1 MTGRGNIISYF
12 MLTLATVAWGGA
24 FVAAKMVVTE
34 LHPLV
39 AAVAR
44 FWLAFLC
51 LIPFML
57 WKERGKVGV
66 SLQDWPVL
74 IFLGFS
80 GIFLYNILFFNGLR
94 ISAAMDGSLLVAC
107 GPVLTAILSAL
118 VLKECLNFRQAMGFL
133 VSLGGVVV
141 IVTKGVPSALLAWDI
156 NPGDIMLTCSAL
168 TWSFYSVGGKIIM
181 KRLSPVVSTTYA
193 MGIGAAMLTLAAM
206 PQLAEDPFANVTQTS
221 VLGLGYLAVMASA
234 LGFVFWFEG
243 IKRVGAGKAS
253 IFQNIVPLSGAC
265 LSILLLGERLQ
276 TFHPIGAMLIL
287 GGVYMVTKPARVAK
301 AVITAGVQQNS

>member
-1 MTGRGNIISYF
+1 MFSYF
-12 MLTLATVAWGGA
+12 MLALATFAWGGA

-57 WKERGKVGV
+57 WKERGKAGV
-66 SLQDWPVL
+66 ALKDWPVL

-80 GIFLYNILFFNGLR
+80 GIFLYNVLFFNGLR

-118 VLKECLNFRQAMGFL
+118 VLQERLNFRQAMGFL
-133 VSLGGVVV
+133 VSLCGVVV
-141 IVTKGVPSALLAWDI
+141 IVTKGVPSALLVWDI

-168 TWSFYSVGGKIIM
+168 TWSFYSVGGKVVM

-193 MGIGAAMLTLAAM
+193 MGIGAAMLTLAAI
-206 PQLAEDPFANVTQTS
+206 PQLTENPFANMTQTS
-221 VLGLGYLAVMASA
+221 VVGLGYLAVIASA
-234 LGFVFWFEG
+234 LSFVLWFEG

-253 IFQNIVPLSGAC
+253 IFQNIVPLSGAL
-265 LSILLLGERLQ
+265 LSILLLGEKLQ
-276 TFHPIGAMLIL
+276 AFHPIGALLIL
-287 GGVYMVTKPARVAK
+287 GGVYMVTKPARAPK
-301 AVITAGVQQNS
+301 AAVTGGVRQSSQEI